1 MKNNSFI
8 YLLTLC
14 LIWIS
19 CDSGGGRGSSNSR
32 LPFRVSIKNVGE
44 KVRKLVK
51 NDSQGPEIQVLS
63 PQPKGQERG
72 LHVVANDQ
80 PTKVETMEVTGV
92 VRDPSGIREIDVN
105 GKKFKGNSYAEINF
119 SLKVAKNADIN
130 IKAMDRRGN
139 ITEMPLSVMVNK
151 SEKPLPITPS
161 PSPKEIDGKR
171 RIALI
176 VGNSNYKS
184 CTGLGANPLNDAQD
198 MKNALIASGF
208 SVLEYEDVSYQK
220 FKEVIND
227 FGDSLKQD
235 AVGLFF
241 YAGHAVQSKGAN
253 YLLPVDANPKKENDI
268 VAQGVNLDDILG
280 KMEDA
285 NCSLNL
291 IFLDAC
297 RDNPF
302 KTGESR
308 SIKASG
314 LAVTDAPIGSL
325 VAYSTS
331 PGKGAYNG
339 TGRNGLY
346 TEELLRNIQ
355 TQDLKL
361 EEVLKRTRISVIE
374 KSKQYGEAQVP
385 WDHSSLT
392 GDFYFKRTSKN

>member
-8 YLLTLC
+8 YLLALC
-14 LIWIS
+14 LIWVS
-19 CDSGGGRGSSNSR
+19 CDSGGGNNTR

-44 KVRKLVK
+44 KVRKLIK
-51 NDSQGPEIQVLS
+51 DDRQGPEIQVLS
-63 PQPKGQERG
+63 PQPKGKERG

-80 PTKVETMEVTGV
+80 PTKVETMEVSGV
-92 VRDPSGIREIDVN
+92 IRDPSGIREIDVN
-105 GKKFKGNSYAEINF
+105 GKKFKGNSYAEVAF

-130 IKAMDRRGN
+130 IKAMDRKGN

-151 SEKPLPITPS
+151 GEKSIPITPS
-161 PSPKEIDGKR
+161 PSPARLDGKN

-176 VGNSNYKS
+176 IGNSNYKS
-184 CTGLGANPLNDAQD
+184 CTNLGENPLNDAQD
-198 MKNALIASGF
+198 MKNALLACGF
-208 SVLEYEDVSYQK
+208 NVLEYEDVGYQK
-220 FKEVIND
+220 FKEIINE
-227 FGDSLKQD
+227 FGDSLKQESV
-235 AVGLFF
+235 ALFF
-241 YAGHAVQSKGAN
+241 YAGHAVQAKGAN

-268 VAQGVNLDDILG
+268 SAQGVNLDDILG

-285 NCSLNL
+285 SSSLNL

-308 SIKASG
+308 SIKSKG

-339 TGRNGLY
+339 SGRNGLY

-355 TQDLKL
+355 TGGLKL
-361 EEVLKRTRISVIE
+361 EEVLKRTRIAVIE
-374 KSKQYGEAQVP
+374 KSKQLGEPQVP

-392 GDFYFKRTSKN
+392 GDFYFRK

>member
-1 MKNNSFI
+1 MKNNSYI
-8 YLLTLC
+8 YLLALC

-19 CDSGGGRGSSNSR
+19 CDSGSNNTNSR

-44 KVRKLVK
+44 KVRKMAK
-51 NDSQGPEIQVLS
+51 DDKQGPEIQVLS

-80 PTKVETMEVTGV
+80 PTKIETMEVTGV

-105 GKKFKGNSYAEINF
+105 GRKFKGNSYAEINF
-119 SLKVAKNADIN
+119 SLKVAKNADIS
-130 IKAMDRRGN
+130 IRAMDRRGN
-139 ITEMPLSVMVNK
+139 MSEMPISVMVNR
-151 SEKPLPITPS
+151 SEKPIPITPS

-176 VGNSNYKS
+176 VGNANYKS

-198 MKNALIASGF
+198 MKNALISSGF
-208 SVLEYEDVSYQK
+208 MVLEYEDVTYQK
-220 FKEVIND
+220 FKEIIND

-302 KTGESR
+302 KTGDSR

-355 TQDLKL
+355 TEDLKL

-392 GDFYFKRTSKN
+392 GDFYFKRKVGN